1 MPVVQNSSFV
11 ALVLAASSRTWY
23 LHETQESLL
32 CPEKTKPPPHIRLA
46 T

>member
-23 LHETQESLL
+23 LQVTQKGFLL
-32 CPEKTKPPPHIRLA
+32 CREKEGHLS
-46 T
+46 